1 MAKMDTS
8 KVDEAEFVT
17 RWGVEFL
24 ADVRTG
30 EAVSA
35 ERFEKRM
42 ASLLAWAPKPAVG
55 TLSRQQMKDLRLIF
69 KQMANAAGKVD
80 EMALFKV
87 VGSHTRTRARA
98 HTNTHKHARTHTH
111 QHTRA
116 CAREGCACH
125 GLSCVARAAV
135 LEQYLRL

>member
-98 HTNTHKHARTHTH
+98 HTITYAQARTHTH

-116 CAREGCACH
+116 CARK
-125 GLSCVARAAV
+125 L
-135 LEQYLRL
+135 